1 MHRDW
6 WGLSRDTRV
15 SFLSLFLFF
24 ARSFSPIGRSSLLCL
39 YPTGCRTRFFP
50 FFPSFLIPRVCFF
63 FTFHIFVNRTVG
75 VSSGKKLTLFFL
87 VSCPV
92 SLPISSPFKL
102 KKITYD
108 RSTFVNPPISIQTR
122 YRSLSY
128 KRNGCPIVSKRFSL
142 SLSLSPPPR
151 SLLSSPPC
159 CHTRGHIWL
168 GAHVD
173 DPQRSST
180 SSLSRRSANRRIR
193 AIERGEGQGITH
205 GTRVHLRRQLRRR
218 RRHVP
223 HDPLP
228 RINSLDPLSAPTT
241 PSVFPSSSLLF
252 FPPPP
257 SPPSPTDSPPP
268 LLRRPLRPAAS
279 LAPTLSPSL
288 SLSFL
293 SYLLFSSLPALCVS
307 LSSRTHLPAERG
319 RTCSTVALRPK
330 VLLRY
335 SLPRSRSILHP
346 DHPKA

>member
-39 YPTGCRTRFFP
+39 YPTGCLTRFSP

-108 RSTFVNPPISIQTR
+108 RSTFVNPSISIQTR

-142 SLSLSPPPR
+142 SR
-151 SLLSSPPC
+151 SLPLPVPSSPLHPAATLEVIFGSV
-159 CHTRGHIWL
+159 HT
-168 GAHVD
+168 
-173 DPQRSST
+173 ST
-180 SSLSRRSANRRIR
+180 IPSD
-193 AIERGEGQGITH
+193 
-205 GTRVHLRRQLRRR
+205 LRRR
-218 RRHVP
+218 RYLVGRP
-223 HDPLP
+223 TGE
-228 RINSLDPLSAPTT
+228 SAR
-241 PSVFPSSSLLF
+241 LNGAK
-252 FPPPP
+252 
-257 SPPSPTDSPPP
+257 DK
-268 LLRRPLRPAAS
+268 
-279 LAPTLSPSL
+279 
-288 SLSFL
+288 
-293 SYLLFSSLPALCVS
+293 
-307 LSSRTHLPAERG
+307 E
-319 RTCSTVALRPK
+319 
-330 VLLRY
+330 
-335 SLPRSRSILHP
+335 
-346 DHPKA
+346 